1 MVENKDLSLATFKK
15 CPCCLYKIFKC
26 SFSHLKT
33 SNFKIF
39 SNRGGEQRLVF
50 GHICGIFLLIIEYF
64 HGNLIWMGSRGRP
77 KTSIPNLLNAFI
89 QFGNVEYTLVREN
102 YILFVAVV
110 REKGLFF
117 QEKVRESQGIIF
129 FDNLYQPCWS

>member
-1 MVENKDLSLATFKK
+1 
-15 CPCCLYKIFKC
+15 
-26 SFSHLKT
+26 
-33 SNFKIF
+33 
-39 SNRGGEQRLVF
+39 
-50 GHICGIFLLIIEYF
+50 
-64 HGNLIWMGSRGRP
+64 MGSRGRP
-77 KTSIPNLLNAFI
+77 KTISNLLNAFI

-129 FDNLYQPCWS
+129 LTTCINPVVVGCPPAQSGSD

>member
-1 MVENKDLSLATFKK
+1 
-15 CPCCLYKIFKC
+15 
-26 SFSHLKT
+26 
-33 SNFKIF
+33 
-39 SNRGGEQRLVF
+39 
-50 GHICGIFLLIIEYF
+50 
-64 HGNLIWMGSRGRP
+64 MGSRGRP

-129 FDNLYQPCWS
+129 LTTCINPEPGKIHYGLTPEKMLGNELFAYRL

>member
-1 MVENKDLSLATFKK
+1 MV
-15 CPCCLYKIFKC
+15 
-26 SFSHLKT
+26 
-33 SNFKIF
+33 
-39 SNRGGEQRLVF
+39 
-50 GHICGIFLLIIEYF
+50 
-64 HGNLIWMGSRGRP
+64 SRGRP

-129 FDNLYQPCWS
+129 LTTCINPVIVPGKNNFGSAGAFFWLRGTTRGGACGSILIRLINLP

>member
-1 MVENKDLSLATFKK
+1 
-15 CPCCLYKIFKC
+15 
-26 SFSHLKT
+26 
-33 SNFKIF
+33 
-39 SNRGGEQRLVF
+39 
-50 GHICGIFLLIIEYF
+50 
-64 HGNLIWMGSRGRP
+64 MGSRVRP
-77 KTSIPNLLNAFI
+77 KTSVPNLLNAFI

-129 FDNLYQPCWS
+129 LTTCINPEKIHETVSLDPTVNSKQKP

>member
-1 MVENKDLSLATFKK
+1 
-15 CPCCLYKIFKC
+15 
-26 SFSHLKT
+26 
-33 SNFKIF
+33 
-39 SNRGGEQRLVF
+39 
-50 GHICGIFLLIIEYF
+50 
-64 HGNLIWMGSRGRP
+64 MGSRGRP

-129 FDNLYQPCWS
+129 LTTCINPVLTCFVKNVDIQMRN